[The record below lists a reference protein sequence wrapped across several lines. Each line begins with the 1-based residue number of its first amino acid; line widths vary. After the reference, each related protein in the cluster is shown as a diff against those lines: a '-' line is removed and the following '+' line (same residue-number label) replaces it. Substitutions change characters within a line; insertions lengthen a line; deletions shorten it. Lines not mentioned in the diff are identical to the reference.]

1 MASDLARVRIILHG
15 FGILRTFRRTLA
27 RTDYAS
33 GLMAAKKLAK
43 PVTETRG
50 RGPTGTRESP
60 PPASRPTGLREAHH
74 QEPTRIRAELS
85 NQEKVSE
92 A

>member
-1 MASDLARVRIILHG
+1 
-15 FGILRTFRRTLA
+15 
-27 RTDYAS
+27 
-33 GLMAAKKLAK
+33 MAAKKLAK

-74 QEPTRIRAELS
+74 QEPTRIRTALS
-85 NQEKVSE
+85 AAAVWPPAVLAARHECGGSPATARSGGGFAGSHPIGDVR
-92 A
+92 

>member
-1 MASDLARVRIILHG
+1 
-15 FGILRTFRRTLA
+15 
-27 RTDYAS
+27 
-33 GLMAAKKLAK
+33 MAAKKLAK

-74 QEPTRIRAELS
+74 QEPTRIRAALLAAVVEGS
-85 NQEKVSE
+85 KGVRTH
-92 A
+92 